1 VAPDGSLRVA
11 VDGPVA
17 TLTIDRPERR
27 NAVDLASWR
36 ALPGVAARVAD
47 DPGVRVVVV
56 RGAGRQA
63 FSAGADLDDVAAL
76 VGRPDEGEAFLAT
89 VDAAVRAVAELPVPT
104 IAMIHGPC
112 IGGGWELAAAC
123 DLRFGADDARIA
135 VPPARIGLVY
145 SLAATERLLRLVGPS
160 TTKRLLFAA
169 EPVDAARARELGL
182 LDEVHPPDV
191 LEEASYAFARTVA
204 SRSSATVRAAKRVV
218 RALQAGEEDPS
229 DVRRAIR
236 AAFAGDDF
244 AEGVRAAR
252 QKRPPRFG

>member
-1 VAPDGSLRVA
+1 VASDGALRVTR
-11 VDGPVA
+11 DGPLA

-27 NAVDLASWR
+27 NAVDLATWR
-36 ALPGVAARVAD
+36 ALPRVVARLAD
-47 DPGVRVVVV
+47 DPGVRVVIV

-89 VDAAVRAVAELPVPT
+89 VDAAVQALAELPVPT

-135 VPPARIGLVY
+135 VPPARIGLVF
-145 SLAATERLLRLVGPS
+145 SVAATERLVRLVGPS

-169 EPVDAARARELGL
+169 EALEAGRAREAGL
-182 LDEVHPPDV
+182 LDEVHAPDA
-191 LEEASYAFARTVA
+191 LEQATYAFARVVA
-204 SRSSATVRAAKRVV
+204 SRSTTSVRAAKRIVA
-218 RALQAGEEDPS
+218 ALQAGGDLTEARCA
-229 DVRRAIR
+229 VRD
-236 AAFAGDDF
+236 AFAADDL

-252 QKRPPRFG
+252 EKRPPHFD